1 MSLNV
6 NYTSLYK
13 NGIDTSILKEV
24 SSEILNRAAQKNVQF
39 NPSLTTT
46 QQVNAPAKPAELG
59 IDLYNGKI
67 DNNTQKQIAINN
79 SLQYQFN
86 EQTLKSI
93 QFLNSQAAIANRVDG
108 KYMPSVNAVVTE
120 AQKASE
126 TTPASHFMA
135 IFASETAQDKQGSN
149 PFYHGE
155 LLNNSKK
162 EEQEQAQMDS
172 LKSIFA

>member
-24 SSEILNRAAQKNVQF
+24 SNEILNRAAQKSAQF
-39 NPSLTTT
+39 NPTFSST
-46 QQVNAPAKPAELG
+46 QQVKAPVKPAELG

-67 DNNTQKQIAINN
+67 DTNTQKQISINN

-86 EQTLKSI
+86 EQTVKSI
-93 QFLNSQAAIANRVDG
+93 QFLNSQAAIAKKIDG
-108 KYMPSVNAVVTE
+108 KYMPAVNEVVTE

-126 TTPASHFMA
+126 VTPANHFMN
-135 IFASETAQDKQGSN
+135 IFAAETAKDKEGSN

-155 LLNNSKK
+155 LLKSKK
-162 EEQEQAQMDS
+162 EEQEQMQMDS
-172 LKSIFA
+172 LKSIFI

>member
-13 NGIDTSILKEV
+13 QGIDTSVLKEV
-24 SSEILNRAAQKNVQF
+24 SSEILNRAAQKSTQF
-39 NPSLTTT
+39 NPSLSTT
-46 QQVNAPAKPAELG
+46 QQINAPAKPAELG
-59 IDLYNGKI
+59 IDLYNAKI
-67 DNNTQKQIAINN
+67 DTNTQRQIAANNT
-79 SLQYQFN
+79 LQYQFN

-93 QFLNSQAAIANRVDG
+93 QFLNSQAAINNRIDG
-108 KYMPSVNAVVTE
+108 KYMPAVNTIVTE

-126 TTPASHFMA
+126 VQPTNHF
-135 IFASETAQDKQGSN
+135 IKIISEATAKDKEGSN

-155 LLNNSKK
+155 LLNKSKK
-162 EEQEQAQMDS
+162 EEQEQAQMES

>member
-24 SSEILNRAAQKNVQF
+24 SNEILNRAAQKSAQF
-39 NPSLTTT
+39 NPSLSTT

-93 QFLNSQAAIANRVDG
+93 QFLNSQAAIVNRLDG
-108 KYMPSVNAVVTE
+108 KYMPAVNSVVTE
-120 AQKASE
+120 SQKASE
-126 TTPASHFMA
+126 VNPANHFMA
-135 IFASETAQDKQGSN
+135 IFAAETAKDKEGSN
-149 PFYHGE
+149 PFYNGE
-155 LLNNSKK
+155 LLNKSKK
-162 EEQEQAQMDS
+162 EEQEQAQLDS
-172 LKSIFA
+172 LKSIFI

>member
-6 NYTSLYK
+6 NYTALYK

-24 SSEILNRAAQKNVQF
+24 SNEILNRAAQKSTQF
-39 NPSLTTT
+39 NPSFSAT
-46 QQVNAPAKPAELG
+46 QQVRTPAKPADLG

-67 DNNTQKQIAINN
+67 DNNTQKQVAINN

-93 QFLNSQAAIANRVDG
+93 QFLNSQAAIANRIDG
-108 KYMPSVNAVVTE
+108 KYMPAVNSIVTE
-120 AQKASE
+120 TQKAAE
-126 TTPASHFMA
+126 ATPANHFMA
-135 IFASETAQDKQGSN
+135 IFAAETAKDKEGSN

-155 LLNNSKK
+155 LLNKSKK
-162 EEQEQAQMDS
+162 EEQEQAQRDT
-172 LKSIFA
+172 LKSIFI